1 MEKTNIFFFY
11 SIERSISTWD
21 LSFFRDLSENMR
33 KMFRK
38 RDLKPEVGQVKVSSL
53 KRDCLFLHFTFVS
66 LKSFETERGS
76 SSALTANS
84 VKDKGR
90 SQDLKSGASCSAEV
104 IVEQCIDV
112 MFILS
117 EHRRPKLVS
126 REKAND

>member
-1 MEKTNIFFFY
+1 MT
-11 SIERSISTWD
+11 
-21 LSFFRDLSENMR
+21 
-33 KMFRK
+33 FRK
-38 RDLKPEVGQVKVSSL
+38 ICGKCSESGYLSRDLKPEVGQVKVSSL

-76 SSALTANS
+76 SSALNANF

-104 IVEQCIDV
+104 ILDQCIDV

-117 EHRRPKLVS
+117 EHRRPKLVP